1 MTTAYDRYGA
11 LNVGKEGVKN
21 EAKNKESLDLKSGPE
36 NELTNTDVSK
46 KRVQRANEAKAPAM
60 ETKTIKTPPLTLH
73 QEEIIPSVAGP
84 SVWEP
89 GNTLLR
95 TPCPRGRRHR
105 QLPLHKQQT
114 NNIGKRNGSHQKQ
127 PDDVMRTT

>member
-1 MTTAYDRYGA
+1 MIDMDGA
-11 LNVGKEGVKN
+11 LNAKKEGGKD

-36 NELTNTDVSK
+36 NELTNTDFSK

-84 SVWEP
+84 SACTDLSGEP
-89 GNTLLR
+89 LYCEPITD
-95 TPCPRGRRHR
+95 
-105 QLPLHKQQT
+105 KQ
-114 NNIGKRNGSHQKQ
+114 RE
-127 PDDVMRTT
+127 